1 MTEIQKDF
9 QSLMEELHKKYEVPN
24 LIGDSSEII
33 FILESPHIEELFY
46 DAPISGLSGGTM
58 TKALFGQEN
67 KIPLGRVV
75 KDFLI
80 QNNDALVSES
90 KELDHLNKIGI
101 MNICRIP
108 MQKAAYI
115 HSKTIEKYGI
125 FNSEKFDG
133 IIELIEQIRKNNK
146 DFYKDESKNILQ
158 KIILD
163 RFSASLRELKDK
175 KLYLVPC
182 GKTAEKFFKLSGVSN
197 PNWTI
202 VEGIPHP
209 SYNSWAR
216 EKYCVEI
223 QNLKGLM
230 KK

>member
-80 QNNDALVSES
+80 QNSES
-90 KELDHLNKIGI
+90 EELDHLNKIGI

-115 HSKTIEKYGI
+115 HSKTIGKYGM

-133 IIELIEQIRKNNK
+133 IIELLEQIRKNNK

-163 RFSASLRELKDK
+163 TFSASLHELKDK

-209 SYNSWAR
+209 SYNSWTR
-216 EKYCVEI
+216 EKYRVEI
-223 QNLKGLM
+223 QNLRDLM